1 MRFVGNNAYLL
12 PDCGEFQVY
21 CGLATV
27 YRKDIDFSLDI
38 EDNSYWL
45 CRPDEIYY
53 KDNHVDSY
61 GGKCMELYS
70 FYYKKEDKASMIESA
85 RDSIKRIKR
94 YTFDKF
100 DEIDSLDK
108 AIKYFE
114 RYRSNLLYM
123 GERNDCERYLPKYE
137 GLLYIKTNNRDDL
150 SEWYD
155 RACRREYAKT
165 ISPKTGYK
173 MDHYEKY
180 CKEIEEIRLGRI
192 ACRDRILNTPS
203 LYEEVMQELDKRR
216 EHNVE
221 KLKSFGVEI

>member
-12 PDCGEFQVY
+12 PDCGEFYVC

-45 CRPDEIYY
+45 CRPDQIYY
-53 KDNHVDSY
+53 EDNVDSY
-61 GGKCMELYS
+61 GGKCTERYS
-70 FYYKKEDKASMIESA
+70 FY
-85 RDSIKRIKR
+85 
-94 YTFDKF
+94 
-100 DEIDSLDK
+100 
-108 AIKYFE
+108 
-114 RYRSNLLYM
+114 
-123 GERNDCERYLPKYE
+123 
-137 GLLYIKTNNRDDL
+137 
-150 SEWYD
+150 
-155 RACRREYAKT
+155 
-165 ISPKTGYK
+165 YK

-216 EHNVE
+216 EHSVE